1 MLTTVL
7 AKRLITADGT
17 IERPLLT
24 LEHSRIVAVSP
35 LDDGT
40 MPAVTHHWPEATIS
54 AGLFDVHTHGAV
66 GHDVMEGDTH
76 ALRSIGTFLAQ
87 HGIAEYLA
95 TTVTASMEFTKGALA
110 AIARHIE
117 SGPDLDE
124 ARIAGIHIEGPF
136 LSHAKRGMHPP
147 QHLQRPAPKLLDELW
162 QASEGRIVLMTIA
175 PEIPGALETIAR
187 AHELGIRCSIGHS
200 DADTQQTMRAL
211 EAGVVSATHTF
222 NAMRPLNHRDPGILG
237 VVLDRHQLYAEL
249 ICDGVH
255 VAPELVRLWLKAKG
269 PERGILITDA
279 LEATGMPNGVYKL
292 GETPVHVQDGYCLT
306 DEGVLA
312 GSVLSLEKA
321 VANFQSFTGCD
332 LPTAVRMA
340 SSNPLRMLG
349 RQDSLRVGGEASFN
363 VFSPEGKV
371 MRTVLR
377 GKLLSSDA

>member
-1 MLTTVL
+1 
-7 AKRLITADGT
+7 
-17 IERPLLT
+17 
-24 LEHSRIVAVSP
+24 
-35 LDDGT
+35 
-40 MPAVTHHWPEATIS
+40 
-54 AGLFDVHTHGAV
+54 
-66 GHDVMEGDTH
+66 MEGDTN
-76 ALRSIGTFLAQ
+76 ALRSIGTFLAR
-87 HGIAEYLA
+87 HGISDYLA
-95 TTVTASMEFTKGALA
+95 TTVTASIDFTKQALA

-117 SGPDLDE
+117 RGPEVDE

-147 QHLQRPAPKLLDELW
+147 QHLQRPSPELLDELW
-162 QASEGRIVLMTIA
+162 QASQGRIVLMTIA
-175 PEIPGALETIAR
+175 PEIPGAIETIAR

-200 DADTQQTMRAL
+200 DADTQQTMLAL
-211 EAGVVSATHTF
+211 DAGVASATHTF

-237 VVLDRHQLYAEL
+237 VVLDRHELYAEL
-249 ICDGVH
+249 ICDGIH

-292 GETPVHVQDGYCLT
+292 GETPVHVQDGRCTT

-312 GSVLSLEKA
+312 GSVLTLDRA
-321 VANFQSFTGCD
+321 VANLRSFTGCD
-332 LPTAVRMA
+332 LPTAVRLA

-363 VFSPEGKV
+363 AFSPEGKL
-371 MRTVLR
+371 MHTALR